1 MVRQC
6 EILFGC
12 VVLLCGLFVSTAIS
26 SQTGSGGAV
35 EDYHPDTIWFAIY
48 VLDVDDIDGAEQ
60 KFAANVFLKIRWI
73 DETLAHS
80 NSKPKH
86 VPLKEIWHPRLLI
99 ANQDGV
105 IRPSLDQLAQID
117 TDGTVIYRQRYVGQ
131 FSQPLRLCEFPFD
144 QHDFAIQFIF
154 ANVSLNLK
162 LLPDIIAEAENIIG
176 GDIAAELSLADWEII
191 KSSAQASP
199 YRIGKTDVVVP
210 GFSFVFTAKRY
221 FTFYFWQAV
230 VPLVLIVM
238 MSWAA
243 FWINPA
249 ESGAQLGLAASS
261 ILTMIAQRFVLANF
275 LPKLPYMTRMD
286 YLSVSGMVMVFLAL
300 IEVVITSILAHSDRL
315 ALGKKIDQC
324 SRILFPLVFAIII
337 YLALFA
343 NIPTCS
349 PLRK

>member
-12 VVLLCGLFVSTAIS
+12 VILLCGVFVSTASS
-26 SQTGSGGAV
+26 SQTGSQGAI

-60 KFAANVFLKIRWI
+60 NFAANVFVKLHWV
-73 DETLAHS
+73 DETLAQRI
-80 NSKPKH
+80 SKPQFI
-86 VPLKEIWHPRLLI
+86 PLEDIWHPRLMI
-99 ANQDGV
+99 ANQYGV
-105 IRPSLDQLAQID
+105 IRPSLDRLAHVD
-117 TDGTVIYRQRYVGQ
+117 PDGTVLYRQRYVGH

-144 QHDFAIQFIF
+144 QHNFAIQFIF
-154 ANVSLNLK
+154 SNVPRDVK
-162 LLPDIIAEAENIIG
+162 LLPDKIAETEVVG
-176 GDIAAELSLADWEII
+176 GDIAAELSLADWQIV
-191 KSSAQASP
+191 KSSAQVSP
-199 YRIGKTDVVVP
+199 YRIGETDIVIP

-324 SRILFPLVFAIII
+324 SRILFPLTFAIII